1 MDHRIYG
8 IIIFAGIILLI
19 YLLNYNYI
27 YQNKEGFYGV
37 SDSTSTSTS
46 GSASPPTSSVTEE
59 KLLEGYNIYDNTY
72 INLSNLIVPETESQ
86 RVSLKDALILCNK
99 NTNAIGVTK
108 DKTVLNKYYLIS
120 KNDYCKT
127 QYMGSDL
134 EKDKVLNFKTY
145 IKKSI
150 INSDLMCIN
159 DNLFDKRYISIGG
172 NNNLYWMVDNDN
184 KIQSVDIS
192 KIDIT
197 GKYIKTR
204 FKIVKG
210 LSGTNTVSFK
220 YVEGNHPDR
229 YVVNDY
235 PKKSYLYL
243 REINSNELDWKNKA
257 SFRISPSLTYSS
269 SEASTNTN
277 IMTFDNKKKYS
288 LKIIGFPNMYIIANE
303 ISKNFLNIIS
313 SETIATETYEKTDFM
328 FLPELT
334 KESILQIEQTLTETD
349 ESSNGDNDLTPTN
362 KFEKMKTKNL
372 YTLDKQSNM
381 LDNQNG
387 MMNAYD
393 FIHTNNMSNIRRE
406 FANQSAILALSKYI
420 EEKEN
425 MEEMQKDSTGFSPQ
439 GLPDNTPSVS
449 SIKPRQ

>member
-1 MDHRIYG
+1 MNHRIYG
-8 IIIFAGIILLI
+8 IILFAGIILLI

-27 YQNKEGFYGV
+27 YHNKEGFVGE
-37 SDSTSTSTS
+37 TTPIPTA
-46 GSASPPTSSVTEE
+46 SATEE
-59 KLLEGYNIYDNTY
+59 DLLAGYNIYDNTY
-72 INLSNLIVPETESQ
+72 INLSNLIVPETANQ
-86 RVSLKDALILCNK
+86 KINLKDALVLCNK
-99 NTNAIGVTK
+99 NPNAIGVTK

-145 IKKSI
+145 IKKT
-150 INSDLMCIN
+150 INDSDLMCVN

-184 KIQSVDIS
+184 KIQTVDIS
-192 KIDIT
+192 KIDIA
-197 GKYIKTR
+197 GKYTKTR
-204 FKIVKG
+204 FRIVKG
-210 LSGTNTVSFK
+210 LGGTNTVSFK
-220 YVEGNHPDR
+220 YVDGINPDR

-257 SFRISPSLTYSS
+257 SFRIAPSLTYTSL
-269 SEASTNTN
+269 ENTISTTAA
-277 IMTFDNKKKYS
+277 DNKKKYS

-303 ISKNFLNIIS
+303 ISKNFLNIMS
-313 SETIATETYEKTDFM
+313 SDNIDTEKYEKTDFM

-334 KESILQIEQTLTETD
+334 KDSILQIEDTLTQSN
-349 ESSNGDNDLTPTN
+349 ESGNEGDDLTSSN

-372 YTLDKQSNM
+372 YTLDKQSNI

-406 FANQSAILALSKYI
+406 FANQSAILSLSKYL

-425 MEEMQKDSTGFSPQ
+425 MEKMQKDTKKFSSQ

-449 SIKPRQ
+449 SITPQP